1 MTNEGPLPTPIARQ
15 RLHPLSPV
23 LKGLRLFALAVAAL
37 SWRSLQQLEFWNW
50 LAVVAGLFVILLI
63 YSVIAWRYTGY
74 EVIGRELRIHDG
86 LISRRVRSVPLER
99 LQAIE
104 VVQPM
109 QAKPFG
115 LAELKLDVAGAQR
128 SEAPLAFLPMA
139 DALALREQ
147 LLGLAGG
154 RAEQVAQAEQE
165 EEELQR
171 VDNNDVVFSQILT
184 PPVMFTPIAVLYIVG
199 QLAFNEDHGFF
210 ALASMVSAFVATIGA
225 PIMRTLNFWNFR
237 LARNADG
244 KLRIRHGLLNSR
256 SQVVPVHRV
265 QSLTL
270 TWPLLWRP
278 KAWLRIT
285 LAVAGQTSV
294 GSEGG
299 KAETDRLLPVAT
311 LQAAR
316 AVMPHVM
323 PGVDPAN
330 LPLTPVPRKVRWL
343 APFRARVLAAGL
355 SDEVFGAVDGFA
367 TRTLTIVPYG
377 RIQSVRLTQGP
388 WQRRLGVATVHADV
402 AGSTPV
408 SAAHRPVDEALAWAR
423 DLASR
428 ANAARVAAANG
439 ANGQKPSH

>member
-1 MTNEGPLPTPIARQ
+1 MTQENGHALITRQ

-23 LKGLRLFALAVAAL
+23 LKGLRLFVLAVVAM
-37 SWRSLQQLEFWNW
+37 SWRSLQQLHFWTW

-63 YSVIAWRYTGY
+63 YSTIAWRFTGY
-74 EVIGRELRIHDG
+74 EVIGRELRIYEG
-86 LISRRVRSVPLER
+86 LISRRVRTVPLER

-104 VVQPM
+104 VMQPF

-128 SEAPLAFLPMA
+128 SEAPLAFLPMPE
-139 DALALREQ
+139 ALALRSQ
-147 LLGLAGG
+147 LLALSGG
-154 RAEQVAQAEQE
+154 HSTAVVE
-165 EEELQR
+165 EETEHELRR
-171 VDNNDVVFSQILT
+171 VDNNAVVFSQLLT
-184 PPVMFTPIAVLYIVG
+184 PPVMFTPIAVLYIAS
-199 QLAFNEDHGFF
+199 QLVFNEDRGFF
-210 ALASMVSAFVATIGA
+210 TIAAMISAFVATIGA
-225 PIMRTLNFWNFR
+225 PVMRTLNFWDFR
-237 LARNADG
+237 LARSADG

-256 SQVVPVHRV
+256 SQVVPVHRI

-270 TWPLLWRP
+270 TWPLLWRA
-278 KAWLRIT
+278 KAWLRVT

-294 GSEGG
+294 ASEGG

-311 LQAAR
+311 LEEAR
-316 AVMPHVM
+316 AVMPYVM

-330 LPLTPVPRKVRWL
+330 LPMTPVPRRVRWL
-343 APFRARVLAAGL
+343 APLRARVLAAGL
-355 SDEVFGAVDGFA
+355 HDEVFGAVDGFA

-408 SAAHRPVDEALAWAR
+408 SAAHRPVEEARAWAR
-423 DLASR
+423 DLAARSH
-428 ANAARVAAANG
+428 AARAAALTPPTTG
-439 ANGQKPSH
+439 GH